1 MGELEG
7 LGSQVDMLGVSLHK
21 AKTESKHYQQM
32 LHMVKND
39 MGQLLQRSYHMLQ
52 QARVEAQTYK
62 TQLLE
67 LRRQWAREK
76 NLARAQPKPEPI
88 APELPE
94 DLQGEGETEKSPE
107 MWWVAGVTQLL
118 DEENDEKIDR
128 ESDDSPP
135 PHPRATIGTPILK
148 SSRSEM

>member
-1 MGELEG
+1 M
-7 LGSQVDMLGVSLHK
+7 
-21 AKTESKHYQQM
+21 
-32 LHMVKND
+32 
-39 MGQLLQRSYHMLQ
+39 
-52 QARVEAQTYK
+52 
-62 TQLLE
+62 LE

-76 NLARAQPKPEPI
+76 NLARAQPRPEPI

-94 DLQGEGETEKSPE
+94 DLAGEGKPVE

-135 PHPRATIGTPILK
+135 PHPRATIGTPLLK
-148 SSRSEM
+148 SSRSEMFDAFDKFVFV